1 MDWKRI
7 VVEIIEI
14 TNIQIMD
21 IIPRFLQN
29 LPVLPVLVSVSGGMD
44 DDVKYL

>member
-29 LPVLPVLVSVSGGMD
+29 LPVLPVLVSVSGGAD
-44 DDVKYL
+44 DDVKHL